1 MESLEGIEKK
11 AVSDILTE
19 RGFEV
24 LPAGEEKH
32 GVGLSGSLDQN
43 LNYAAFQMECR
54 DGSVKIR
61 YGSPTG
67 FFRGLG
73 EPEKMPKKKGPRD
86 VTALCLTAPE
96 MGCFGWNL

>member
-43 LNYAAFQMECR
+43 LNYAAFQMEWPGRECK
-54 DGSVKIR
+54 DPVW
-61 YGSPTG
+61 
-67 FFRGLG
+67 
-73 EPEKMPKKKGPRD
+73 
-86 VTALCLTAPE
+86 LTYV
-96 MGCFGWNL
+96 F

>member
-1 MESLEGIEKK
+1 MIKHQYKKSKRKDTYYEMYMESLEGIEKK

-61 YGSPTG
+61 YGSPTV
-67 FFRGLG
+67 FLG
-73 EPEKMPKKKGPRD
+73 DLGNTFLPEKMPKK
-86 VTALCLTAPE
+86 
-96 MGCFGWNL
+96 

>member
-1 MESLEGIEKK
+1 MKKMYMESLEGIEKK

-54 DGSVKIR
+54 DGSVISVR
-61 YGSPTG
+61 V
-67 FFRGLG
+67 
-73 EPEKMPKKKGPRD
+73 EPHRSIFIHRFHPFLNPF
-86 VTALCLTAPE
+86 LFLHICQ
-96 MGCFGWNL
+96 